1 MENKSR
7 TEYSA
12 MNTTVAI
19 VSRMTAILMGFATR
33 VVFTRI
39 LGESYVGI
47 NGLFTVILNMFS
59 LTELGVGTAITY
71 ALYGPIA
78 RKDIRKQQIL
88 MRMYRTFYHV
98 MAVCVAA
105 IGLLVIPFMDI
116 LMKNRPK
123 IDHLVLIYLL
133 YLANTVLSYLFVY
146 KQILIEAH
154 QRNYIVLL
162 YQTFFFVI
170 QDIGQIVILITT
182 RNFILFLLVYIICTL
197 TNNVMISRK
206 ADHMFPYLKESCK
219 ERLPEQDR
227 HEIFRDIKA
236 MLMHK
241 IGSVVIN
248 NTDNLIISSFVGVVS
263 VGIYSNYYL
272 LIGSVRQVLDQIFQ
286 GITASVGNLGATEEN
301 HHIRNIFELSFFI
314 AQWIYGFAAICM
326 YELLNPFVE
335 ISFGRNYQFA
345 KEIVLILCINFF
357 VNGMRKAVLTF
368 HDSMGLFWF
377 DRYKALVETIL
388 NLVASIILVRTYGIF
403 GVFLATLISTLL
415 TSVWVEPFVIYR
427 ERLRTSP
434 WPFYLQYII
443 YVGIMG
449 GVWFLTDC
457 MCSFATGNIWLIF
470 FERLIICVMVPNLL
484 LLLIYFRKKEFR
496 SLRVRARN
504 IWNRKEQRH
513 GTSVK

>member
-1 MENKSR
+1 MLVPGLYGYTHLPQYYDLGATLPKDLPGVVANTKLKDEFD
-7 TEYSA
+7 
-12 MNTTVAI
+12 MNSTH
-19 VSRMTAILMGFATR
+19 ILMVNANLPEAKVQEMARQMEDVDG
-33 VVFTRI
+33 VKWV
-39 LGESYVGI
+39 LGLDTIKGGMVPDDVLPEK
-47 NGLFTVILNMFS
+47 
-59 LTELGVGTAITY
+59 LT
-71 ALYGPIA
+71 
-78 RKDIRKQQIL
+78 
-88 MRMYRTFYHV
+88 
-98 MAVCVAA
+98 
-105 IGLLVIPFMDI
+105 
-116 LMKNRPK
+116 KNLK
-123 IDHLVLIYLL
+123 NENWQL
-133 YLANTVLSYLFVY
+133 
-146 KQILIEAH
+146 ILIGSKYAVASDEVNA
-154 QRNYIVLL
+154 QV
-162 YQTFFFVI
+162 
-170 QDIGQIVILITT
+170 D
-182 RNFILFLLVYIICTL
+182 TL
-197 TNNVMISRK
+197 KSLAK
-206 ADHMFPYLKESCK
+206 SYDPQA
-219 ERLPEQDR
+219 
-227 HEIFRDIKA
+227 
-236 MLMHK
+236 
-241 IGSVVIN
+241 
-248 NTDNLIISSFVGVVS
+248 
-263 VGIYSNYYL
+263 L
-272 LIGSVRQVLDQIFQ
+272 LIGEAPATKDLIDVTAHDFNAVSWWSIGIIFFIIALVFKSASLPFILILVIFQ

-335 ISFGRNYQFA
+335 ISFGRNYQFT